1 MARILIIEDEVAQR
15 NYLAT
20 LLRHHDYEAI
30 QAEDARS
37 ILDLVQ
43 EMKPDL
49 ILLDV
54 VMPNLSGLA
63 AATLIRSNP
72 LTETTP
78 IVLMSGHRINRDE
91 LDRAGVNEFVQ
102 KPFRGDQ
109 LIAVVKRALGE
120 DYTPRE
126 PEWLS

>member
-1 MARILIIEDEVAQR
+1 MARILIVEDEIAQR

-20 LLRHHDYEAI
+20 LLRHHDYEPI

-37 ILDLVQ
+37 ILDLV
-43 EMKPDL
+43 EEIRPDL

-54 VMPNLSGLA
+54 VMPSLSGLA

-72 LTETTP
+72 SLQKTP

-91 LDRAGVNEFVQ
+91 LDRAGITEFVQ

-109 LIAVVKRALGE
+109 LINIVKRALGE
-120 DYTPRE
+120 QYAPRE
-126 PEWLS
+126 ADWS